1 MLRSSRHLAYGG
13 RCSLH
18 LFLQHAGF
26 FFLANG
32 KGHISKKENTDIVLG
47 GHERKTFLK
56 MWRVSGD
63 LNGEKEPDILSAA
76 GVYIHVC
83 ACTFLAHMC
92 GMDSQRMRVRAFLD
106 EGTARAKLPM
116 RGRKKPTWPEPVTE
130 GNKYKK
136 R

>member
-18 LFLQHAGF
+18 LFLQHAGLF

-32 KGHISKKENTDIVLG
+32 KGHISKKENTDIESWEGMRGRL
-47 GHERKTFLK
+47 LK

-63 LNGEKEPDILSAA
+63 LNGEKEPDILSA

-83 ACTFLAHMC
+83 ACTFLAHTR
-92 GMDSQRMRVRAFLD
+92 GMDRQRMRVRAFLD
-106 EGTARAKLPM
+106 EGTARAKLPV

-130 GNKYKK
+130 GNRYKK